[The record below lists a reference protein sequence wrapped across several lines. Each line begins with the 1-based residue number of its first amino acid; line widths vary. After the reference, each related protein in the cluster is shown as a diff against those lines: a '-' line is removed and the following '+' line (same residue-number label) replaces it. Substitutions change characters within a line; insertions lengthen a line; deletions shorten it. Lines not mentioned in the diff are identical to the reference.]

1 MFPVLDS
8 TEIERVR
15 RFGTTRSYRSG
26 ETLVAVGN
34 ISPGLTII
42 LRGRVEV
49 TQTTNRAADILS
61 ATRQD
66 HSLANCPAETGRR
79 TGMQHIDSRRVLR
92 SSRLVRHLLG

>member
-34 ISPGLTII
+34 VSPGLTII

-49 TQTTNRAADILS
+49 TQNDQSGRRHIVGY
-61 ATRQD
+61 
-66 HSLANCPAETGRR
+66 ETGSFV
-79 TGMQHIDSRRVLR
+79 GELPSGDR
-92 SSRLVRHLLG
+92 SAHRDATY